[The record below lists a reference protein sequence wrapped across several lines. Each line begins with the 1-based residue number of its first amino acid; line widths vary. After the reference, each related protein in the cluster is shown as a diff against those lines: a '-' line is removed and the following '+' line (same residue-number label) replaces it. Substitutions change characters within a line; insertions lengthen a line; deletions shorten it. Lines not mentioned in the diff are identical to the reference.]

1 MVASSSGEAA
11 IPVILIVAGPNG
23 AGKTTFA
30 TRWINDSA
38 PDFAFVNA
46 DEVALELPPGLSPAE
61 RDMRA
66 GRLMLARLDALIAAR
81 ADLVLETTLS
91 SRLYAKR
98 IPAWRATGYDVE
110 LVYVRLPDVETSIA
124 RVAHRVR
131 LGGHGVPEPDLRRRF
146 GRSLDNLELYKP
158 LVDRWQVWD
167 SRPDETI
174 LADRSQT

>member
-1 MVASSSGEAA
+1 
-11 IPVILIVAGPNG
+11 
-23 AGKTTFA
+23 
-30 TRWINDSA
+30 
-38 PDFAFVNA
+38 
-46 DEVALELPPGLSPAE
+46 
-61 RDMRA
+61 MRA

-98 IPAWRATGYDVE
+98 IPEWRAAGYDVE

-146 GRSLDNLELYKP
+146 GRSLANLELYKP

-167 SRPDETI
+167 SRPEETI
-174 LADRSQT
+174 LADRSQP